1 MRSSVLR
8 KSDYTLRSLPR
19 VLGEGLDL
27 GRPTSR
33 SSMSKPTIAALAE
46 RFAPEPPVP
55 GNAEIRLPAR
65 ETKAASPT
73 AQVANVKGLI
83 SALVGVALIPTAI
96 LFVLLWRGMMMQPH
110 ADNPMSPAVGQSA
123 ASAPSTTTSTKDSST
138 LEVALS
144 SPDRIEAKA
153 GEEIDFPVAIDAT
166 ESLPSRSVIAI
177 SALPEGAAFSEG
189 RPYGATGW
197 SLRPDEIG
205 ELRLRL
211 PQGRSGASD
220 IRLELLSA
228 DGTVLAESE
237 TRLSVAAAPA
247 ADLVSAIESNP
258 FEQIAQVEAPKPMEA
273 VPPAPKPVEAVPPAP
288 QPKPT
293 LSATI
298 APSVKVAKVK
308 TVPIKPPAPTR
319 PHDGAYAL
327 GEPMEDPAADWVEI
341 VSAVDMHAKAQQSS
355 ETVKVV
361 EKGLKLRVGT
371 RDQNWVEVT
380 DPTTSAH
387 GWIYARFLKPTEPPA
402 Q

>member
-8 KSDYTLRSLPR
+8 KSDYALRPLPR
-19 VLGEGLDL
+19 VLRERLDL
-27 GRPTSR
+27 GWPTSR
-33 SSMSKPTIAALAE
+33 SSISKPTIAALAE

-110 ADNPMSPAVGQSA
+110 ADNPMSPAGGQSA
-123 ASAPSTTTSTKDSST
+123 ASVPSTTASAKGSST

-153 GEEIDFPVAIDAT
+153 GEEIDFPVAIDTT

-220 IRLELLSA
+220 VRLELLSA
-228 DGTVLAESE
+228 DGTVLADSE
-237 TRLSVAAAPA
+237 TRLDVAPAPA
-247 ADLVSAIESNP
+247 AAELVSAIESNP
-258 FEQIAQVEAPKPMEA
+258 FEQTAQVEAPKPMEA
-273 VPPAPKPVEAVPPAP
+273 VPPVPKPIEAVPPAP

-293 LSATI
+293 ASATI
-298 APSVKVAKVK
+298 APSVKVSKVK
-308 TVPIKPPAPTR
+308 TVAIKPPAPTR

-327 GEPMEDPAADWVEI
+327 GEAVDDPVEWMEI
-341 VSAVDMHAKAQQSS
+341 VSAVDMHARPQQSA

-361 EKGLKLRVGT
+361 EKGLKLRVGA
-371 RDQNWVEVT
+371 RDKNWVEVT
-380 DPTTSAH
+380 DPATSAH
-387 GWIYARFLKPTEPPA
+387 GWIYSRFLKPTEPPA

>member
-8 KSDYTLRSLPR
+8 KSDYTLRPLPR
-19 VLGEGLDL
+19 LLGEGLNL

-33 SSMSKPTIAALAE
+33 SSMSKATIAALAE

-65 ETKAASPT
+65 ENKAASPT
-73 AQVANVKGLI
+73 AQVVNVKGLI

-123 ASAPSTTTSTKDSST
+123 ASAPSTTTSAKGSST

-177 SALPEGAAFSEG
+177 SALPDGAAFSEG

-247 ADLVSAIESNP
+247 AHLVSAIESNP

-288 QPKPT
+288 QPKSA

-327 GEPMEDPAADWVEI
+327 GEPMEDPAAEWVEI

-361 EKGLKLRVGT
+361 ERGLKLRVAS

-380 DPTTSAH
+380 DPATSAH

>member
-8 KSDYTLRSLPR
+8 KSDYAVRPLPR

-33 SSMSKPTIAALAE
+33 SSVSKPTIAALAE
-46 RFAPEPPVP
+46 RFAAEPPLQAKVESGP
-55 GNAEIRLPAR
+55 AAR
-65 ETKAASPT
+65 EPKAKSFD
-73 AQVANVKGLI
+73 AQGATVKGLI

-96 LFVLLWRGMMMQPH
+96 LFVVLWRGMMQPH
-110 ADNPMSPAVGQSA
+110 PDSPMPPVSLSAVNA
-123 ASAPSTTTSTKDSST
+123 ASSSASAQGSSA

-166 ESLPSRSVIAI
+166 ASLPSRSVIAI
-177 SALPEGAAFSEG
+177 SALPDGAAFSEG

-228 DGTVLAESE
+228 DGTVLAGSE
-237 TRLSVAAAPA
+237 TRLNVAAAPA
-247 ADLVSAIESNP
+247 DAELVSAIESNP
-258 FEQIAQVEAPKPMEA
+258 FQQIPQVEAPKPTEA
-273 VPPAPKPVEAVPPAP
+273 APPAP
-288 QPKPT
+288 QPKPAA
-293 LSATI
+293 SATI
-298 APSVKVAKVK
+298 APSVKVSKVK
-308 TVPIKPPAPTR
+308 TVAIEPAAPTR

-327 GEPMEDPAADWVEI
+327 GEAMDDPAEWVEI
-341 VSAVDMHAKAQQSS
+341 IKAVDMHARPQQSA

-361 EKGLKLRVGT
+361 EKGLKLRVGA
-371 RDQNWVEVT
+371 RDKNWVEVT
-380 DPTTSAH
+380 DPATSAH
-387 GWIYARFLKPTEPPA
+387 GWIYARFLKPTDPPA

>member
-1 MRSSVLR
+1 MRSSVLH
-8 KSDYTLRSLPR
+8 KSAYTLRPLPR

-33 SSMSKPTIAALAE
+33 SRIPKPTIAALAE

-55 GNAEIRLPAR
+55 GNAEIRLPR

-73 AQVANVKGLI
+73 AQGANLKGLI

-96 LFVLLWRGMMMQPH
+96 LFVLLWRGMMQPH
-110 ADNPMSPAVGQSA
+110 ADNPMSPPVGQSA
-123 ASAPSTTTSTKDSST
+123 ASAPSVTASAKGSST

-144 SPDRIEAKA
+144 SADRIEAKA

-177 SALPEGAAFSEG
+177 SALPDGAAFSEG

-211 PQGRSGASD
+211 PQGRGGASD

-228 DGTVLAESE
+228 DGTVLADSE
-237 TRLSVAAAPA
+237 TRLNVAPA
-247 ADLVSAIESNP
+247 PTAAQLVSAIESNP
-258 FEQIAQVEAPKPMEA
+258 FEQTAQVEAPKPMEA

-288 QPKPT
+288 QPKPAA
-293 LSATI
+293 SATI
-298 APSVKVAKVK
+298 EPSVKVAKVK
-308 TVPIKPPAPTR
+308 TVAIKPPAPTR

-327 GEPMEDPAADWVEI
+327 GEATDDPAEWVEI
-341 VSAVDMHAKAQQSS
+341 VSAVDVHAGPQQSS

-361 EKGLKLRVGT
+361 EKGLKLRVAS
-371 RDQNWVEVT
+371 RDKNWVEVT
-380 DPTTSAH
+380 DPATSAH
-387 GWIYARFLKPTEPPA
+387 GWVYSRFLKPAEPPA

>member
-8 KSDYTLRSLPR
+8 KSDHALRPLPR

-33 SSMSKPTIAALAE
+33 SSISKPTIAALAE

-96 LFVLLWRGMMMQPH
+96 LFVLLWRGMMQPH
-110 ADNPMSPAVGQSA
+110 ADNSMSPPVGQSA
-123 ASAPSTTTSTKDSST
+123 ASAPSATASAKGSST

-220 IRLELLSA
+220 VRLELLSA
-228 DGTVLAESE
+228 DGTVLADSE
-237 TRLSVAAAPA
+237 TQLDVVPVPA
-247 ADLVSAIESNP
+247 AELVSANESNP
-258 FEQIAQVEAPKPMEA
+258 FEQIAQVGTPKPMEA
-273 VPPAPKPVEAVPPAP
+273 VPPVPKPIEAVPPVP
-288 QPKPT
+288 QPKPAA
-293 LSATI
+293 SATI

-308 TVPIKPPAPTR
+308 TVAIKPPAPAR

-327 GEPMEDPAADWVEI
+327 GEAVDDPAEWMEI
-341 VSAVDMHAKAQQSS
+341 VSAVDMHARPQQSA

-361 EKGLKLRVGT
+361 EKGLKLRVGA
-371 RDQNWVEVT
+371 RDKNWVEVT
-380 DPTTSAH
+380 DPATSAH
-387 GWIYARFLKPTEPPA
+387 GWIYSRFLKPTEPPA

>member
-8 KSDYTLRSLPR
+8 KSDYALRPLPR
-19 VLGEGLDL
+19 VLREGLDP

-33 SSMSKPTIAALAE
+33 SSISKPTIAALAE

-96 LFVLLWRGMMMQPH
+96 LFVLLWRGMMQPH
-110 ADNPMSPAVGQSA
+110 ADSPLSPPVAQSA
-123 ASAPSTTTSTKDSST
+123 ASAPSATASAKGSST
-138 LEVALS
+138 LELVLS

-211 PQGRSGASD
+211 PQGQSGASD
-220 IRLELLSA
+220 VRLELLSA
-228 DGTVLAESE
+228 DGTVLADSE
-237 TRLSVAAAPA
+237 TRLDVAPAPA
-247 ADLVSAIESNP
+247 AAELVSAIESNP
-258 FEQIAQVEAPKPMEA
+258 FEQTAQVEAPKPMEA
-273 VPPAPKPVEAVPPAP
+273 VSSPPKPVEAVPPAR
-288 QPKPT
+288 QPKPAA
-293 LSATI
+293 SATI

-308 TVPIKPPAPTR
+308 TVAIKPPAPTR

-327 GEPMEDPAADWVEI
+327 GEAVDDPVEWMEI
-341 VSAVDMHAKAQQSS
+341 VSAVDMHARPQQSA

-361 EKGLKLRVGT
+361 EKGLKLRVGA
-371 RDQNWVEVT
+371 RDKNWVEVT
-380 DPTTSAH
+380 DPATSAH
-387 GWIYARFLKPTEPPA
+387 GWIYSRFLKPTEPPA